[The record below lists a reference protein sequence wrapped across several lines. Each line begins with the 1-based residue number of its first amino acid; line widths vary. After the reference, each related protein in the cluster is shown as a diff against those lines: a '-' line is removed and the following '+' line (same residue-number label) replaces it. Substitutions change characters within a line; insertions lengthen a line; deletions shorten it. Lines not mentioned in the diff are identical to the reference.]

1 MTLELSGSESPMI
14 NGHSR
19 KKKDYLDLDRDGCA
33 VADDL
38 GPVDMSK

>member
-19 KKKDYLDLDRDGCA
+19 KKDYLDLDRDGCA

>member
-19 KKKDYLDLDRDGCA
+19 KKDYLDLDRDGCA

-38 GPVDMSK
+38 GLVDMSK